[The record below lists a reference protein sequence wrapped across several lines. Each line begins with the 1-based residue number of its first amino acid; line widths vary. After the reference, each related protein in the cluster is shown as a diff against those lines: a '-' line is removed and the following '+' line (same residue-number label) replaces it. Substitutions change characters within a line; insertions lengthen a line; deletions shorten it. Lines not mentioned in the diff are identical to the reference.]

1 MQKANDEKIALVR
14 KIAVIIAIVV
24 LIILSLALPR
34 TDTLSVNNQQ
44 YTLQIAQT
52 IAEQNKGLGDRP
64 SLGKYDGMLFVFS
77 TPNIECFW
85 MKDTEFPLDMIWL
98 STNKTVEY
106 IQANVQPGSY
116 PETYCPTV
124 FAKYVIE
131 LNAGTAKKAHIN
143 VGQRLY
149 F

>member
-1 MQKANDEKIALVR
+1 MQKANDEKIALAR
-14 KIAVIIAIVV
+14 KIAVVIAIVV
-24 LIILSLALPR
+24 LITLSLALPR
-34 TDTLSVNNQQ
+34 TETLSVNSQQ

-52 IAEQNKGLGDRP
+52 VAEQNKGLGDRS

-85 MKDTEFPLDMIWL
+85 MKNTEFPLDMVWI
-98 STNKTVEY
+98 SSNKTVEY
-106 IQANVQPGSY
+106 IQTNVQPDSY

-131 LNAGTAKKAHIN
+131 LNAGAVKNADITI
-143 VGQRLY
+143 GQQLH